1 MTTRTR
7 ARTDKVEQPAADEQ
21 PTTEQPVEPADE
33 AQAERATPTVEE
45 AKAAAEQFG
54 RDLAE
59 SRGQIER
66 HNALVSKFDGLA
78 TRLDTIAGVLD
89 RAAAAPDPE
98 VDLTEI
104 HDRFDVLSAEIGG
117 GMIRPEA
124 AVESPVPAVLGQV
137 LALMRAVR
145 EIGKGG
151 TAPQQVGG
159 YRFRKV
165 DDAID
170 AVGNA
175 CRDVG
180 LVLRSEVVRLDTAAP
195 NGGMRTAH
203 AIMRYTFV
211 STIDGTEHAIEGAG
225 EGADKGDKSTSKA
238 CSMAL
243 KYALLQ
249 GLMIP
254 VVGVHLD
261 VEAEDTRP
269 EPPQRQQRDE
279 RPRDR
284 ATEAQRDAYHRGE
297 QMPDAAPQQQH
308 DPSNEPPEVRAAEV
322 LRRANDGRDA
332 AAIRVLLGKATDA
345 GLAGVEI
352 ESYGHRDTLQN
363 HVLAVIRLAQGG
375 RS

>member
-7 ARTDKVEQPAADEQ
+7 ARTDKAEQPAADEQ
-21 PTTEQPVEPADE
+21 PAETPAEQPADE

-66 HNALVSKFDGLA
+66 HNALVSKVDGLA

-104 HDRFDVLSAEIGG
+104 HDRFDVLSATLGG
-117 GMIRPEA
+117 TIRPEA
-124 AVESPVPAVLGQV
+124 VLDSPVPAVLGQV
-137 LALMRAVR
+137 LELMRAVR

-279 RPRDR
+279 RPRGQDR
-284 ATEAQRDAYHRGE
+284 GGAPVRDQRDPNGS
-297 QMPDAAPQQQH
+297 APQY

>member
-1 MTTRTR
+1 MPTRTR
-7 ARTDKVEQPAADEQ
+7 TAESKADETQ
-21 PTTEQPVEPADE
+21 ADNVAEQAEPTDE
-33 AQAERATPTVEE
+33 AQQPSDGERALTEVERLRKELADSVGTVR
-45 AKAAAEQFG
+45 ANV
-54 RDLAE
+54 
-59 SRGQIER
+59 ER
-66 HNALVSKFDGLA
+66 HNDLCK
-78 TRLDTIAGVLD
+78 RLDAIAETLNGT
-89 RAAAAPDPE
+89 AETPG
-98 VDLTEI
+98 VDLSEI

-124 AVESPVPAVLGQV
+124 VAESPVPAVLGQV
-137 LALMRAVR
+137 LELMRAIR

-151 TAPQQVGG
+151 IAPQQVGG
-159 YRFRKV
+159 YKFRRV

-279 RPRDR
+279 RPRGQDR
-284 ATEAQRDAYHRGE
+284 GGAPVRDQRDPNGSTG
-297 QMPDAAPQQQH
+297 PAPQH
-308 DPSNEPPEVRAAEV
+308 DPSSDPPEVRAAEV

-332 AAIRVLLGKATDA
+332 AAVKALMGKAGDA
-345 GLAGVEI
+345 GLLGVEI
-352 ESYGHRDTLQN
+352 ESYGHSATLQQ
-363 HVLAVIRLAQGG
+363 HLLAVIRLAEQAQRRGQQ
-375 RS
+375 